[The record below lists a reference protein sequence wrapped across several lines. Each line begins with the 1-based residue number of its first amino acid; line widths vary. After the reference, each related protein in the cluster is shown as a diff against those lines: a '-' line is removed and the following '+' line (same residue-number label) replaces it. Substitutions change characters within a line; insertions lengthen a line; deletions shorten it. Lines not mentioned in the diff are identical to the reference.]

1 MADII
6 IQFHATTDEIEGL
19 VMHVVRTE
27 SLFVTAR
34 WHWPFRA
41 ILISESAVSEVL
53 RDPTM
58 DDLVFTTQQPALS
71 GKTSLKFLDDN
82 PGALLLDIGRLTKDG
97 LKESCLSCKSA
108 KEQDVVIWRR
118 VASQLRKKTMA
129 GVTGFDPV
137 SGASSFYRAHRYTE
151 GAKELSTQGIRI
163 RSLGNRI
170 ELRL

>member
-6 IQFHATTDEIEGL
+6 IQFHATTDEIEDL
-19 VMHVVRTE
+19 VTHAVRTE

-41 ILISESAVSEVL
+41 ILISESTVSEAL

-58 DDLVFTTQQPALS
+58 DDFVFTTREPALR

-82 PGALLLDIGRLTKDG
+82 PGALLLDIGRLTEGG
-97 LKESCLSCKSA
+97 LKESCLSSKA
-108 KEQDVVIWRR
+108 ATEQDIVIWRR
-118 VASQLRKKTMA
+118 IARQLRKQTMA
-129 GVTGFDPV
+129 GVTGFDPI

-151 GAKELSTQGIRI
+151 GAKKLSNQGIRI
-163 RSLGNRI
+163 RSLGGRI